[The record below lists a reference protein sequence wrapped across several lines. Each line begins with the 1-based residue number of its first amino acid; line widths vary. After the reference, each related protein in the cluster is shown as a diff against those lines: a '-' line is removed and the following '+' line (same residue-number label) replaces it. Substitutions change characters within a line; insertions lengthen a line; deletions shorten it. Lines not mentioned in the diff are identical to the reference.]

1 MMNIRNLGSQE
12 SVVAKYIDDI
22 CGKFCLKLDLKG
34 IGIFAI
40 WLSLD
45 GFKSDPET
53 KFQTIT
59 S

>member
-22 CGKFCLKLDLKG
+22 CPKFCLKLDLKA
-34 IGIFAI
+34 IGIFAML
-40 WLSLD
+40 LSLD
-45 GFKSDPET
+45 GFKSNAET
-53 KFQTIT
+53 KFQTMT